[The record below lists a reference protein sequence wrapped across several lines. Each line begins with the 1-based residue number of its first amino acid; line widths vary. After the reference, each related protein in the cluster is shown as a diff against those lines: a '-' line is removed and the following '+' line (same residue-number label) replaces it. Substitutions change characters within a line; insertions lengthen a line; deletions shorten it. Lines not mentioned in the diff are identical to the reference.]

1 MATNEVAGAPQQ
13 TAQLLEA
20 FRRYLR
26 DRNLP
31 VTAQRELVA
40 EVIFAAGGH
49 LSVDDIEDRLRGRGA
64 HVGTATVYRTLDLLA
79 QSGMIVERDF
89 GEGFRRYE
97 RMRGGGV
104 QHHEHLICI
113 RCGKVIEFTNERLER
128 MKALIAEE
136 YGFRH
141 HHHRLEIF
149 GTCPECQS
157 EGALPAPRSQSPS
170 GPR

>member
-1 MATNEVAGAPQQ
+1 M
-13 TAQLLEA
+13 EA

-26 DRNLP
+26 DHNLP
-31 VTAQRELVA
+31 VTEQREQVA
-40 EVIFAAGGH
+40 EVILGSHGH
-49 LSVDDIEDRLRGRGA
+49 LSADDIERELKERGA
-64 HVGTATVYRTLDLLA
+64 HVGKATVYRTLDLLA
-79 QSGMIVERDF
+79 ESGMITARDF
-89 GEGFRRYE
+89 GEGFRRFE
-97 RMRGGGV
+97 PARGR
-104 QHHEHLICI
+104 QHHEHLICL

-149 GTCPECQS
+149 GTCPECQQQGGG
-157 EGALPAPRSQSPS
+157 EPPSPS

>member
-1 MATNEVAGAPQQ
+1 MVSSAPADLAPGSPV
-13 TAQLLEA
+13 TQLLEA

-26 DRNLP
+26 EHNLP
-31 VTAQRELVA
+31 VTAQRELIADVL
-40 EVIFAAGGH
+40 FAAGGH
-49 LSVDDIEDRLRGRGA
+49 LSVDDIEAQLRARGA
-64 HVGTATVYRTLDLLA
+64 HVGKATVYRTLDLLTE
-79 QSGMIVERDF
+79 SGMVVERDF
-89 GEGFRRYE
+89 GEGFHRYE
-97 RMRGGGV
+97 KMRGAR
-104 QHHEHLICI
+104 HHEHLICV

-149 GTCPECQS
+149 GTCPECQQRD
-157 EGALPAPRSQSPS
+157 AVAPSSPTPS

>member
-1 MATNEVAGAPQQ
+1 MVSPADNGVQSS
-13 TAQLLEA
+13 QLLDA

-26 DRNLP
+26 ERNLP

-40 EVIFAAGGH
+40 DVIFTAAGH
-49 LSVDDIEDRLRGRGA
+49 LSVDDILARLRERGA

-79 QSGMIVERDF
+79 ESGMIEQRDF

-104 QHHEHLICI
+104 QHHEHLICV
-113 RCGKVIEFTNERLER
+113 RCGKVIEFSNERLER

-149 GTCPECQS
+149 GTCPECQQ
-157 EGALPAPRSQSPS
+157 APSPS
-170 GPR
+170 RPR

>member
-1 MATNEVAGAPQQ
+1 MVSTNGTAGGAAAAPAASPVAP
-13 TAQLLEA
+13 LLDQ

-26 DRNLP
+26 ERNLP
-31 VTAQRELVA
+31 VTLQRELVA
-40 EVIFAAGGH
+40 EVVFTAGGH
-49 LSVDDIEDRLRGRGA
+49 LSVEDIVARLRERGA
-64 HVGTATVYRTLDLLA
+64 HVGTATVYRTLDLLTE
-79 QSGMIVERDF
+79 SGMIVQRDF
-89 GEGFRRYE
+89 GEGFRRFE
-97 RMRGGGV
+97 RMRGGDV

-149 GTCPECQS
+149 GTCPDCQR
-157 EGALPAPRSQSPS
+157 LAPPS

>member
-1 MATNEVAGAPQQ
+1 MATPVRSEPGSG
-13 TAQLLEA
+13 QLLEA

-26 DRNLP
+26 EHNLP
-31 VTAQRELVA
+31 VTGQRELVA
-40 EVIFAAGGH
+40 EVLFGSGGH
-49 LSVDDIEDRLRGRGA
+49 LSADDIERKLKERGA
-64 HVGTATVYRTLDLLA
+64 HVGKATVYRTLELLA
-79 QSGMIVERDF
+79 QSGMITPRDF

-97 RMRGGGV
+97 RAPGRR
-104 QHHEHLICI
+104 HHEHLICM
-113 RCGKVIEFTNERLER
+113 RCGKVVEFVNERLER

-149 GTCPECQS
+149 GTCPECQQRD
-157 EGALPAPRSQSPS
+157 GVAPSSPS

>member
-1 MATNEVAGAPQQ
+1 MTVAEAAGGQ
-13 TAQLLEA
+13 TAQLLDA

-26 DRNLP
+26 ERNLP
-31 VTAQRELVA
+31 VTGQRELVA
-40 EVIFAAGGH
+40 EVIFTAGGH
-49 LSVDDIEDRLRGRGA
+49 LSVDDVVARLRERGA

-79 QSGMIVERDF
+79 ESGMVVQRDF

-97 RMRGGGV
+97 RMKGGV

-113 RCGKVIEFTNERLER
+113 RCGKVIEFSNERLER

-149 GTCPECQS
+149 GTCPECQQGG
-157 EGALPAPRSQSPS
+157 ETPASRSPS
-170 GPR
+170 GSR

>member
-1 MATNEVAGAPQQ
+1 MPATVASDAGVTVAAGSLAP
-13 TAQLLEA
+13 LLDA

-26 DRNLP
+26 ERNLP
-31 VTAQRELVA
+31 VTAQRERVA
-40 EVIFAAGGH
+40 EVVFAAGGH
-49 LSVDDIEDRLRGRGA
+49 PSVDDIVARLRERGA
-64 HVGTATVYRTLDLLA
+64 HVGTATVYRTLDLLTE
-79 QSGMIVERDF
+79 SGMIVERDF
-89 GEGFRRYE
+89 GEGFKRYE

-149 GTCPECQS
+149 GTCPECQR
-157 EGALPAPRSQSPS
+157 GSP
-170 GPR
+170 